1 MIYCEKYNRSGHV
14 DSVNKIQHVALK
26 TYLMVDIS
34 IMAWLAGTSLSGVS
48 STLTLRIDNESSL
61 KVVDETAPD
70 P

>member
-1 MIYCEKYNRSGHV
+1 MKREKLT
-14 DSVNKIQHVALK
+14 NKIQHVAFK
-26 TYLMVDIS
+26 TYLIVDIS
-34 IMAWLAGTSLSGVS
+34 IIVWPAGTSLSGVS